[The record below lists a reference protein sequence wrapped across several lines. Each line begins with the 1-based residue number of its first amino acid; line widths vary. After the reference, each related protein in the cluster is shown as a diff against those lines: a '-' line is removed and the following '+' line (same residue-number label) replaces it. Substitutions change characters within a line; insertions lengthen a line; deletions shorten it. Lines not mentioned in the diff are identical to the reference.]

1 MEKATLKEKP
11 DAKMIKQLS
20 NPVESFKRE
29 VEKQKQKTAAA
40 TQGEN
45 TRYHADI
52 RVMRVQSQH
61 TTPDPAAA
69 RSRAL

>member
-61 TTPDPAAA
+61 HTRPRCSAK
-69 RSRAL
+69 